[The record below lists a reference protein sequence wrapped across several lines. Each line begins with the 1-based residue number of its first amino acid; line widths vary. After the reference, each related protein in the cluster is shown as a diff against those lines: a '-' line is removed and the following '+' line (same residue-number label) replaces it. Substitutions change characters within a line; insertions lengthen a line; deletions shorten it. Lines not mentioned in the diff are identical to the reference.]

1 MSKID
6 FGNHLFDD
14 IQQILFR
21 SLPHF
26 TGRQARRRMRDEDT
40 AEPFRHHVLREYPIE
55 PIGKIHDLLEAR
67 GLNFQMLHSPII
79 TVRLGTFA
87 QLD

>member
-21 SLPHF
+21 PLSHL
-26 TGRQARRRMRDEDT
+26 TGCEARRRVGQEQA
-40 AEPFRHHVLREYPIE
+40 AEPFRYLALGDQRIHAIRQ
-55 PIGKIHDLLEAR
+55 IHDLLETL
-67 GLNFQMLHSPII
+67 GFNFHMLHGPII
-79 TVRLGTFA
+79 TVRLGALA
-87 QLD
+87 QLN

>member
-6 FGNHLFDD
+6 FGDHLFDD

-26 TGRQARRRMRDEDT
+26 TGCEARRRMSQKET
-40 AEPFRHHVLREYPIE
+40 AQPFRHLALGDQR
-55 PIGKIHDLLEAR
+55 IHSVGEVDNVLEAV
-67 GLNFQMLHSPII
+67 GLNFQMFHGPL
-79 TVRLGTFA
+79 
-87 QLD
+87 